1 MWPSCHPQIGHLWYN
16 LHISWICHDSQKEG
30 RVDAGYSSDLARF
43 TIIVSARPTFG
54 GVGTQPG
61 QFFQP
66 TDVESDAQGNLYV
79 IDSKTKKLQ
88 KFDPNGNVLAS
99 VDVRSNPSDPADSS
113 EPWGLAV
120 SPATGRVVVADTF
133 GWKIRVFDKDLKPV
147 LAFGNAPD
155 TSKAPG
161 PFDLFGPRDAIIDA
175 AGNIW
180 VTDTG
185 NDRIQVYS
193 ADGQFVRT
201 VGSSGSGP
209 GQFDEPVG
217 ISQGTD
223 GTIFVADMFNRRV
236 VLLNA
241 DGSFKSQFPVEGWGG
256 QEVLDKPYLRAL
268 SDGRVAVSLPVL
280 NQVRIYSAEGKL
292 AGSLSAPEDPLNR
305 PYGIM
310 QTADGKLWV
319 TEGGS
324 GRLRLFALP

>member
-1 MWPSCHPQIGHLWYN
+1 AYFPANYDIAKAALSAKPVEPPKPGV
-16 LHISWICHDSQKEG
+16 DKAG
-30 RVDAGYSSDLARF
+30 R
-43 TIIVSARPTFG
+43 PMFG

-66 TDVESDAQGNLYV
+66 TDVETDAQGNLYV

-88 KFDPNGNVLAS
+88 KFDARGNVIAS
-99 VDVRSNPSDPADSS
+99 VDVRTNPSDSADSS

-120 SPATGRVVVADTF
+120 QPDTGRVIVADTF

-147 LAFGNAPD
+147 FSFGNAPD
-155 TSKAPG
+155 TSKTPG

-175 AGNIW
+175 SGNIW

-185 NDRIQVYS
+185 NDRIQVYTS
-193 ADGQFVRT
+193 DGRFLKT

-209 GQFDEPVG
+209 SQFDEPVG
-217 ISQGTD
+217 ISQGPD

-241 DGSFKSQFPVEGWGG
+241 DGSFKAQFPVDGWGG

-268 SDGRVAVSLPVL
+268 SDGRVAVSLPSL
-280 NQVRIYSAEGKL
+280 NQVRVYTVDGKPG
-292 AGSLSAPEDPLNR
+292 ASLSAPEDPLSR
-305 PYGIM
+305 PYGIL
-310 QTADGKLWV
+310 QTADGKLWIA
-319 TEGGS
+319 EGGS
-324 GRLRLFALP
+324 GRLRLFVLP